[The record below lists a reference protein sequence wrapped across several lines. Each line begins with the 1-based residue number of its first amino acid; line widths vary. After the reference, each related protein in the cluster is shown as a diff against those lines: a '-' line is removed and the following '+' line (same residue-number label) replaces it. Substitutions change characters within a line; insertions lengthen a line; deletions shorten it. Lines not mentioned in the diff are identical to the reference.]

1 MAKIFNPLISFILLA
16 AVAQACA
23 EPVALLAG
31 RDIDVLK
38 AVLGSQCT
46 KTDSTPTAISD
57 LPSAMDVKSMPE
69 AWSASDTYLKE
80 LTSRTSEGTRW
91 PLGELCKNTQV
102 VAEIRL
108 AANPA
113 GAGRALPGSS
123 RFAKAF
129 DGARVLK
136 TISRPLFAADGKHAV
151 IATNHMCGPLC
162 GNGAVIEL
170 ELTKDGWKIIK
181 SAMTWIS

>member
-1 MAKIFNPLISFILLA
+1 MAKSFTRPIAFILLA
-16 AVAQACA
+16 AAAQGCA
-23 EPVALLAG
+23 EPVASLAG

-38 AVLGSQCT
+38 AALGSQCT
-46 KTDSTPTAISD
+46 QADSTPTAISD
-57 LPSAMDVKSMPE
+57 LPSGMDMKSVPE
-69 AWSASDTYLKE
+69 AWRASDAYLKG
-80 LTSRTSEGTRW
+80 LTSRISEVSRW
-91 PLGELCKNTQV
+91 PLGELCKNTQII
-102 VAEIRL
+102 AEIRL

-136 TISRPLFAADGKHAV
+136 TISRPVFAADGKHAV

-162 GNGAVIEL
+162 GNGAVLEL
-170 ELTKDGWKIIK
+170 ELTEDGWKIIK

>member
-1 MAKIFNPLISFILLA
+1 MAKIFNSLIAFILLA
-16 AVAQACA
+16 VAAQACA
-23 EPVALLAG
+23 GAVPVLTG

-46 KTDSTPTAISD
+46 KADSTPTAISD
-57 LPSAMDVKSMPE
+57 LPSGMDLKSVPE
-69 AWSASDTYLKE
+69 AWTASDTYLKG
-80 LTSRTSEGTRW
+80 LISRTSEVSRW
-91 PLGELCKNTQV
+91 PLGELCQNTRV

-108 AANPA
+108 AADPA

-129 DGARVLK
+129 NGARVLK
-136 TISRPLFAADGKHAV
+136 TISRPAFAADGKHAV
-151 IATNHMCGPLC
+151 IATNHMCSPLC
-162 GNGAVIEL
+162 GSGAVIEL
-170 ELTKDGWKIIK
+170 ELTKEGWKIIK